1 MMEEDFERYWLENR
15 RELLAK
21 NKEYREIEES
31 YKMRTGFDWLLWA
44 LPVVVGILTFNVVR
58 SESEVLKWLA
68 SAGAVIVVFLVCVWV
83 KSAVS
88 GHRPLD
94 EVEKEVKAQAYE
106 VFKRKLNQP

>member
-15 RELLAK
+15 RELLTK

-68 SAGAVIVVFLVCVWV
+68 SAGAVVVVFLVCVWV

-88 GHRPLD
+88 GHRSLD

-106 VFKRKLNQP
+106 AFKRKLNQP